1 MSNIDENYYYEVING
16 TRQYGKSYVTNMI
29 KERDKQIDQ
38 LTNNW
43 NELEEW
49 LEKQRIRNSE
59 WEKFVQ
65 KDARL
70 GIPIGY
76 LLDKMQEIK
85 EGNK

>member
-1 MSNIDENYYYEVING
+1 MITKEVFEEQVALSNRWKEMYYEKKNE
-16 TRQYGKSYVTNMI
+16 N
-29 KERDKQIDQ
+29 DQ

-65 KDARL
+65 KDTRL

-76 LLDKMQEIK
+76 LLDKMKEIK
-85 EGNK
+85 NGSEE